1 LKILPHLSFT
11 KGGDHDF
18 PLRKRGAVKKLEY
31 APLTLPSPARGEG
44 EHTKVNYPAAE
55 LRGIKNL

>member
-31 APLTLPSPARGEG
+31 APLTLTLSLQGRGEAIHPPSRAG
-44 EHTKVNYPAAE
+44 GYS
-55 LRGIKNL
+55 GIFL